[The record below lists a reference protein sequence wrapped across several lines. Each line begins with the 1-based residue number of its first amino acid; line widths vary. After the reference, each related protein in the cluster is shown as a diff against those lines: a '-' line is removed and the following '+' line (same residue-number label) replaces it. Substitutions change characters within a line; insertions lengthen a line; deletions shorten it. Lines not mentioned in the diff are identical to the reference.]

1 MNDHEKKAPPS
12 KETAVN
18 NMEFVMGWYGR
29 PVAKMKF
36 SGADFGFDYE
46 SGWLL
51 PLESYKTRQAGKE
64 PMFLRSFLPFWAGI
78 GSNRSNDKKAN
89 ALMSK
94 LFSQQELFL
103 SNIAIVRSAS
113 QLGALGYDHLHGR
126 LRDFTSDDGV
136 FIGTQ
141 KSIDVMTREMETN
154 MAQVA
159 KEKRLTQISGAQTK
173 ISMHL
178 SPQGELIWERDQ
190 PSTHIIKYAG
200 FGGDAGRVR
209 GAAEWAGM
217 TLARAGG
224 VVCADFALI
233 EMPSEGG
240 HSLNYLTERFDLP
253 VSKEDERLIFCE
265 EVGAAMG
272 YRPDPASSLT
282 LNEVI
287 DALMEFSTNKRGDMA
302 ELFKQV
308 AANCILENADFH
320 ARNMSLLKVA
330 APTLDSFR
338 SVRLSPAYD
347 VMRTRDFSP
356 VPIPDG
362 ESEEMQLCFTDPQS
376 NVIEFD
382 KPTLAHFQ
390 MVGNVM
396 GLSGEQ
402 SEKMLYNVAAG
413 MLDKAI
419 FLKHHQPGLFDNH
432 ELARQHVIETS
443 EVVIKNTLS
452 LFPGLH
458 DKVEM
463 QGCDSEPAR
472 RPGPRP

>member
-1 MNDHEKKAPPS
+1 MNDHEKKTSPP
-12 KETAVN
+12 KEIDVES
-18 NMEFVMGWYGR
+18 MEFVMGWYGR
-29 PVAKMKF
+29 PIAKMKY
-36 SGADFGFDYE
+36 SGVDFGFDYE

-51 PLESYKTRQAGKE
+51 PLESYTSRQAGKE
-64 PMFLRSFLPFWAGI
+64 PMFLRSFLPSWI
-78 GSNRSNDKKAN
+78 GNRSNDKKAN
-89 ALMSK
+89 AAMSS
-94 LFSQQELFL
+94 FFNQQELFL

-126 LRDFTSDDGV
+126 LSDFTSEDGV
-136 FIGTQ
+136 FTGVQ
-141 KSIDVMTREMETN
+141 KDIDVMTREMETN
-154 MAQVA
+154 MARVA

-173 ISMHL
+173 ISMYL
-178 SPQGELIWERDQ
+178 SPQGELVWKLGQ

-200 FGGDAGRVR
+200 FGGDTGRVR

-240 HSLNYLTERFDLP
+240 YSLNYLTERFDLP
-253 VSKEDERLIFCE
+253 ASKEDERLIFCE

-272 YRPDPASSLT
+272 YRPDPAAT
-282 LNEVI
+282 IALNQVI
-287 DALMEFSTNKRGDMA
+287 DGVMEFSTNKRGDMT

-347 VMRTRDFSP
+347 VMRTRDFAGK
-356 VPIPDG
+356 PIAQG
-362 ESEEMQLCFTDPQS
+362 ESEPMQLSFMDAHG
-376 NVIEFD
+376 NAIEFD
-382 KPTLAHFQ
+382 KPTLAQFQ
-390 MVGNVM
+390 LVGDAM

-402 SEKMLYNVAAG
+402 SEKILYGVAAG
-413 MLDKAI
+413 MLEKAI
-419 FLKHHQPGLFDNH
+419 FLKSNQPVLFNDH
-432 ELARQHVIETS
+432 EPARQHVIETS
-443 EVVIKNTLS
+443 EVVIKNAIA
-452 LFPGLH
+452 LFPGLQ
-458 DKVEM
+458 DKLEIK
-463 QGCDSEPAR
+463 GCDPEPAR
-472 RPGPRP
+472 RNGLRP